1 MIDLLKFRKS
11 EAGAMKDRKVF
22 SFAAWTVVFVL
33 SIANAPVQGAEYP
46 TGPITLI
53 NTNAPGGFVDII
65 GRAYASEAEK
75 HLGKPVVMV
84 HKPGAAGLLG
94 GTLAAK
100 APPDGYTILL
110 FNNSITC
117 AIEWE
122 IAEGRQPPFT
132 RNDFIPIGSLVM
144 SPTIVVVPEDSPW
157 KTLADLIKEVKAKS
171 GHYAFCSGGLHGN
184 THVAAELLLKA
195 IGAKAR
201 HVPYQGGGPCL
212 AAIVGKH
219 IDFASQF
226 PPTSIPLI
234 RGKKLRALAVQSSRR
249 LKSLPEV
256 PTVKE
261 FGIDAEFYNWVGPLV
276 PQKTPAS
283 IVAKL
288 REITEKVIKEKQFV
302 TAIETPGDEVRYMN
316 GDEVAKYW
324 AEESEMAAKMYEQ
337 MRKEEGT
344 SPK

>member
-1 MIDLLKFRKS
+1 MINKN
-11 EAGAMKDRKVF
+11 VF
-22 SFAAWTVVFVL
+22 SLFVAVVTFAL
-33 SIANAPVQGAEYP
+33 SIAIVPARAAEYP

-65 GRAYASEAEK
+65 GRAFASEAEK
-75 HLGKPVVMV
+75 YLGKPVVMV

-100 APPDGYTILL
+100 AAPDGQTVLL

-132 RNDFIPIGSLVM
+132 RHDFIAIASLMM
-144 SPTIVVVPEDSPW
+144 SPTIIVVPEDSPW
-157 KTLADLIKEVKAKS
+157 KTLADLVRDTRAKS

-184 THVAAELLLKA
+184 THVAAELLLNA
-195 IGAKAR
+195 IGTKAR

-219 IDFASQF
+219 IDFGSHF
-226 PPTSIPLI
+226 PPTAIPLI
-234 RGKKLRALAVQSSRR
+234 RGKKVRALAVQSSARM
-249 LKSLPEV
+249 KSLPDV

-261 FGIDAEFYNWVGPLV
+261 LGISAELYNWVGPLV
-276 PQKTPAS
+276 PKNTPMP
-283 IVAKL
+283 IVERL
-288 REITEKVIKEKQFV
+288 REVTEKVVKEKQFIS
-302 TAIETPGDEVRYMN
+302 AIEAAGDEVHYMS
-316 GDEVAKYW
+316 GDEVTKYW
-324 AEESEMAAKMYEQ
+324 AGESEMFARMYEQ
-337 MRKEEGT
+337 MRKEEGAL
-344 SPK
+344 KK

>member
-1 MIDLLKFRKS
+1 MKKKNIFFFL
-11 EAGAMKDRKVF
+11 AAM
-22 SFAAWTVVFVL
+22 VVFIL
-33 SIANAPVQGAEYP
+33 SIADIPAQAAEYP

-53 NTNAPGGFVDII
+53 NTNPPGGFVDVI
-65 GRAYASEAEK
+65 GRAFASEAEK
-75 HLGKPVVMV
+75 YLGKPVVMV

-100 APPDGYTILL
+100 AAPDGHTILL

-132 RNDFIPIGSLVM
+132 RHDFIAIGSLMM

-157 KTLADLIKEVKAKS
+157 KTLADLIKDVKAKP

-195 IGAKAR
+195 IGTKGR

-249 LKSLPEV
+249 MKSLPDV

-261 FGIDAEFYNWVGPLV
+261 LGIGAEFYNWVGPLV
-276 PQKTPAS
+276 PKGTPMP
-283 IVAKL
+283 IVEKL
-288 REITEKVIKEKQFV
+288 REVTEKVVKEKQFI
-302 TAIETPGDEVRYMN
+302 TAIETLGDEVRYMS
-316 GDEVAKYW
+316 GDEATKYW
-324 AEESEMAAKMYEQ
+324 ASESEMVAKMYEQ
-337 MRKEEGT
+337 MRKEEGA
-344 SPK
+344 SKK